1 MQVTELSAEGLK
13 REYRITV
20 PADEIAT
27 RVNGRL
33 QRLQRTVRMPG
44 FRPGKAPLPLLR
56 KQYGRS
62 IMGEVLEEA
71 VEEGTRQA
79 VEGGQLRPAMRPKV
93 DVTSFDEGKDLEFK
107 VDLELLPEVPEVELE
122 SLELTRLTTEVDDE
136 KVERAL
142 ENLARARQ
150 RYEAAADA
158 ERAAREGDQVVID
171 FEGRIGGETFEGGSG
186 KGFSLVLGSKSMVPG
201 FEDQLVGA
209 KPGERRQVAITF
221 PAEYPAPDVA
231 GKEAV
236 FDVTV
241 ELVKEPVT
249 VAIDDAWAKELG
261 EEDLAAVK
269 ARLRERLGQEYGNLG
284 RARMKRQLL
293 DRLAERY
300 AAVPVPEGM
309 VQMEFDAIWKQ
320 LQDEM
325 RRTGEGPETVGKS
338 EEELKEEYRKIAE
351 RRVRLGLILS
361 DIGNRNGVRVEGEE
375 LQQAV
380 LREAMRFPGQER
392 KVFEFFRSNAGAL
405 EQLRAPLFE
414 DKVCDFVFGKAKVE
428 ERPVPL
434 EELLRDPE
442 DDDGAA
448 GAEAPAPAAAAAAAA
463 DRPAE
468 GKAEP

>member
-1 MQVTELSAEGLK
+1 MQVTELSAQGLK

-79 VEGGQLRPAMRPKV
+79 VEGGQLRPALRPKV

-122 SLELTRLTTEVDDE
+122 SLELTRLKTEVDDE

-150 RYEAAADA
+150 RYESAAG
-158 ERAAREGDQVVID
+158 ERAAQEGDQVVID
-171 FEGRIGGETFEGGSG
+171 FEGRIGGEPFEGGAG
-186 KGFSLVLGSKSMVPG
+186 KDFTLLLGSKSMVPG

-209 KPGERRQVAITF
+209 KAGERRQVTITF
-221 PAEYPAPDVA
+221 PAEYPAPAVA

-241 ELVKEPVT
+241 NLVKEPVT
-249 VAIDDAWAKELG
+249 VPVDDAWAKELG
-261 EEDLAAVK
+261 EEDLAAVR
-269 ARLRERLGQEYGNLG
+269 ARLRERLEQEYGNLG

-293 DRLAERY
+293 DQLAERY
-300 AAVPVPEGM
+300 ASVPVPEGM
-309 VQMEFDAIWKQ
+309 VQMEFDSIWKQ

-325 RRTGEGPETVGKS
+325 QRSGEGPETVGKS
-338 EEELKEEYRKIAE
+338 EDELKDEYRRIAE

-380 LREAMRFPGQER
+380 MREAMRFPGQER

-405 EQLRAPLFE
+405 EQLRAPIFE

-428 ERPVPL
+428 DRPVPL

-442 DDDGAA
+442 ED
-448 GAEAPAPAAAAAAAA
+448 EAPAGVETQAAAPAAGQ
-463 DRPAE
+463 PAE
-468 GKAEP
+468 GKAED